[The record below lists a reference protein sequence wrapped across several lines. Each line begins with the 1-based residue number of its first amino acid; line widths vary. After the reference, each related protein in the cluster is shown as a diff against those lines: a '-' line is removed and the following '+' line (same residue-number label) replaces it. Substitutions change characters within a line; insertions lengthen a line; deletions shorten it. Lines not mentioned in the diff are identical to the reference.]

1 MLGCSRLS
9 DKRWADTCL
18 GVLCKGR
25 FDLSAFRD
33 GPQDPIGDSC
43 PAPDT
48 FETHY
53 LIELPPHYDKLTGQV
68 TARKALSES
77 V

>member
-1 MLGCSRLS
+1 MLGYSRLS
-9 DKRWADTCL
+9 DKRWADTCFGL
-18 GVLCKGR
+18 LCKGR

-48 FETHY
+48 FEAHY
-53 LIELPPHYDKLTGQV
+53 LIDLPPRYGKLTGQV